1 RKRPVDEMIPLPPGV
16 YPALIDPTLFA
27 RVADRLSR
35 NQEDAPAFRRTRRPE
50 IGLLRR
56 GLAKC
61 GICGA
66 SLVVG
71 RQKGVAVYRCHSDQR
86 AQGRCPVG
94 ASITI
99 EELDAAAWG
108 FVCEVLA
115 KPDRIRAHIAFLRA
129 NDPTG
134 IDIDTLDHQQ
144 HELERK
150 RARISA
156 TIAALDDPLAAEDLV
171 GRLALI
177 GKQISTLARDRETIR
192 ARQATWQAE
201 IDDLCDLE
209 ARCREIEDAL
219 ARATAYDDRRKLLQL
234 VAVKAHLY
242 PIRSATRSDG

>member
-1 RKRPVDEMIPLPPGV
+1 
-16 YPALIDPTLFA
+16 
-27 RVADRLSR
+27 
-35 NQEDAPAFRRTRRPE
+35 
-50 IGLLRR
+50 
-56 GLAKC
+56 
-61 GICGA
+61 
-66 SLVVG
+66 
-71 RQKGVAVYRCHSDQR
+71 
-86 AQGRCPVG
+86 
-94 ASITI
+94 
-99 EELDAAAWG
+99 
-108 FVCEVLA
+108 VCEVLA

-156 TIAALDDPLAAEDLV
+156 TIAALDDPLATEDLV

-219 ARATAYDDRRKLLQL
+219 ARAKAYDDRRKLLQL
-234 VAVKAHLY
+234 VAVKAYLY
-242 PIRSATRSDG
+242 PTSHPERWVITSGIVPEVASNVANKPSHTARAGDDPRTPGHDGHETRAR